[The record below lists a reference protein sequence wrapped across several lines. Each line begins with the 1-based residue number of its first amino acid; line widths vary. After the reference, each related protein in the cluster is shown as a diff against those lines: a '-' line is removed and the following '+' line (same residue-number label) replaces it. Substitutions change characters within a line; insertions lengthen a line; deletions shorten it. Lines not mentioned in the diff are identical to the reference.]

1 MKMYTKKDLVDNFLL
16 TIQFY
21 IKDGTLCFLETANDG
36 DKLGDFM
43 SMRVFG
49 ELFAWSDN
57 LDEKDR
63 DGLRQFCLTFIE
75 SDTERRSHDKKTD
88 YIKKLRGHLK
98 DKQ

>member
-1 MKMYTKKDLVDNFLL
+1 MKKIYTNKDLTNNFLL

-21 IKDGTLCFLETANDG
+21 VKDGTLCFLETTNDG

-43 SMRVFG
+43 SMRIFG
-49 ELFAWSDN
+49 ELLAWSDN

-75 SDTERRSHDKKTD
+75 SETDRREHDKKTD
-88 YIKKLRGHLK
+88 YIKKLR
-98 DKQ
+98 DRVND